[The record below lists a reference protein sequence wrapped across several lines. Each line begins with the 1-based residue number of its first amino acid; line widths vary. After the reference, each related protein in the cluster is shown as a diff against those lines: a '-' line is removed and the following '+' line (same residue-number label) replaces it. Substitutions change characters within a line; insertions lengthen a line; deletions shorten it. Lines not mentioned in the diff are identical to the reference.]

1 MSRGLRRLKVLES
14 QYCLSGVCLSE
25 GTSPRF
31 SCTNT
36 LQAWLGLPGSPVFL
50 RTDMIGFFLEKSSGP
65 KHAMIRCD

>member
-14 QYCLSGVCLSE
+14 QYCLSEVCLSE
-25 GTSPRF
+25 GTSLRF

-36 LQAWLGLPGSPVFL
+36 LQAWRFAWISEFFADRYDRV
-50 RTDMIGFFLEKSSGP
+50 FLEKSSGP